1 MKALLIGASWRTI
14 DEVANG
20 LRGRWRDLDVQLAH
34 DRLGALALLKQ
45 LQPDVAL
52 LEAGTPASTTIGL
65 VRDIRHTSDVPL
77 LLIAPRLDD
86 GDQVRALDL
95 GADDYVV
102 QPFSIA
108 ALAARVNAVVRRTQ
122 LTPPA
127 RPPDFAADDLVVR
140 FSEATVTIA
149 GQPVHLT
156 RMEYRLLYYLIRRVG
171 QVISH
176 EVLLE
181 ALWGREYGATNHHLK
196 VFINRLRTKLKD
208 RGPTRFIH
216 TERGRGYRFGP

>member
-1 MKALLIGASWRTI
+1 MKALLVGANRRTI
-14 DEVANG
+14 DEVADG
-20 LRGRWRDLDVQLAH
+20 LRSRWRDLDVQLAH
-34 DRLGALALLKQ
+34 DRLEALALLKQ
-45 LQPDVAL
+45 LQPDVTL
-52 LEAGTPASTTIGL
+52 LEVGTPASTAIAL
-65 VRDIRHTSDVPL
+65 VRDIRHSSDVPL
-77 LLIAPRLDD
+77 LLIAPRLDERD
-86 GDQVRALDL
+86 EVRALDL
-95 GADDYVV
+95 GADDYIV
-102 QPFSIA
+102 QPFSIT
-108 ALAARVNAVVRRTQ
+108 ALAARVNAVVRRAQ
-122 LTPPA
+122 LTPLP

-156 RMEYRLLYYLIRRVG
+156 PMEYRLLYYLIRRVG

-196 VFINRLRTKLKD
+196 VFINRLRNKLKD